1 MSDGLF
7 EMPATPVVEEPK
19 LSPDRRRTQR
29 QAEAVAAGRHP
40 LGLIFP
46 TIARHPDTKGLE
58 YSSADPRT
66 DRDLTCGSCAW
77 RERNEYHGRVYAKCG
92 KDGDRRVTNGA
103 GSDIRAWWPGCSDWE
118 PVS

>member
-1 MSDGLF
+1 MTDGLF
-7 EMPATPVVEEPK
+7 DMTPTPVVEEPK

-46 TIARHPDTKGLE
+46 RITRHPDTKGQA
-58 YSSADPRT
+58 YSPADPKG
-66 DRDLTCGSCAW
+66 RDLTCGSCVW
-77 RERNEYHGRVYAKCG
+77 RERDEYHGRVYAKCS

-103 GSDIRAWWPGCSDWE
+103 ASDLRSWWPGCSDWE
-118 PVS
+118 AWT